1 MKMEKMEMRTSK
13 PYKTMKSILKIKTNS
28 FLETYKKNLFS
39 EAMWKVEVEGFP
51 PFYMDG
57 SSAGE
62 VKMALKKK
70 LKKPKE
76 IKSIERIQKTD
87 WKKNV
92 LGRISGKDGKDD
104 KDDEE
109 TNESENQVKRW
120 IKEETLTDDLLV
132 DAIKNVMK
140 ERIKNG

>member
-1 MKMEKMEMRTSK
+1 MTKMEMRTSK

-28 FLETYKKNLFS
+28 FLDTYKKNLFS

-57 SSAGE
+57 NSAGE

-92 LGRISGKDGKDD
+92 LGRISGKDD

-109 TNESENQVKRW
+109 TNESENQVKQW
-120 IKEETLTDDLLV
+120 IEEETLTDDLLI

>member
-1 MKMEKMEMRTSK
+1 
-13 PYKTMKSILKIKTNS
+13 
-28 FLETYKKNLFS
+28 
-39 EAMWKVEVEGFP
+39 
-51 PFYMDG
+51 
-57 SSAGE
+57 
-62 VKMALKKK
+62 MALKKK

-92 LGRISGKDGKDD
+92 MDRISGKEI
-104 KDDEE
+104 DE
-109 TNESENQVKRW
+109 SDNQVKQW

>member
-1 MKMEKMEMRTSK
+1 MTKMEMRTSK

-62 VKMALKKK
+62 VKMNLKKK

-76 IKSIERIQKTD
+76 IISIERVQKSD

-92 LGRISGKDGKDD
+92 MDRIAGKEI
-104 KDDEE
+104 DE
-109 TNESENQVKRW
+109 SDNQVKQW
-120 IKEETLTDDLLV
+120 IKEESLTDNLLI

>member
-1 MKMEKMEMRTSK
+1 MTKMEMRNSK
-13 PYKTMKSILKIKTNS
+13 PYKTMKSILKVKTQS
-28 FLETYKKNLFS
+28 FLDTYKKNLFS

-62 VKMALKKK
+62 VKMALRKK

-76 IKSIERIQKTD
+76 IKSIERIQKTA
-87 WKKNV
+87 WKKDV
-92 LGRISGKDGKDD
+92 LGRISGKDQGDD
-104 KDDEE
+104 VEE
-109 TNESENQVKRW
+109 W
-120 IKEETLTDDLLV
+120 IKEGTLTDNLLV
-132 DAIKNVMK
+132 EAIKNVMK

>member
-1 MKMEKMEMRTSK
+1 MEMKTSK
-13 PYKTMKSILKIKTNS
+13 PYKTMKSILKVKTQS

-51 PFYMDG
+51 PFYMDA

-70 LKKPKE
+70 LKRPKE
-76 IKSIERIQKTD
+76 IKSIERIQKID

-92 LGRISGKDGKDD
+92 MDRISGKEID
-104 KDDEE
+104 
-109 TNESENQVKRW
+109 ESEEQVKQW
-120 IKEETLTDDLLV
+120 IKEDSLTDDLLV

>member
-1 MKMEKMEMRTSK
+1 MEMEMKTSK
-13 PYKTMKSILKIKTNS
+13 PYKTMKSILKVKTQS
-28 FLETYKKNLFS
+28 FLDNYKKNLFS

-76 IKSIERIQKTD
+76 IISIERIQKTD

-92 LGRISGKDGKDD
+92 LDRISGKEID
-104 KDDEE
+104 
-109 TNESENQVKRW
+109 ESENQVTQW

-132 DAIKNVMK
+132 DAIKNVMN

>member
-1 MKMEKMEMRTSK
+1 MEMRTSK

-28 FLETYKKNLFS
+28 FLDTYKKNLFS

-70 LKKPKE
+70 LKRPKE

-92 LGRISGKDGKDD
+92 MDRISGKEI
-104 KDDEE
+104 DE
-109 TNESENQVKRW
+109 SDNQVKQW
-120 IKEETLTDDLLV
+120 IKEDSLTDDLLV
-132 DAIKNVMK
+132 NAIKNVMK

>member
-1 MKMEKMEMRTSK
+1 MTKMEMRTSK
-13 PYKTMKSILKIKTNS
+13 PYKTMKSILKVKTQS
-28 FLETYKKNLFS
+28 FLDTYKKNLFS

-70 LKKPKE
+70 LKRPKE

-87 WKKNV
+87 WKKDV
-92 LGRISGKDGKDD
+92 LGRISGKNQ
-104 KDDEE
+104 EE
-109 TNESENQVKRW
+109 PVDESEAQVKQW
-120 IKEETLTDDLLV
+120 IKEDSLTDDLLI

>member
-1 MKMEKMEMRTSK
+1 MTKMEMRTSK

-28 FLETYKKNLFS
+28 FLETYKKNIFS

-76 IKSIERIQKTD
+76 IISIERIQKTD
-87 WKKNV
+87 WKKDV
-92 LGRISGKDGKDD
+92 LGRISGKDKD

-109 TNESENQVKRW
+109 TNEVKQW

>member
-1 MKMEKMEMRTSK
+1 MEMRISK

-28 FLETYKKNLFS
+28 FLDTYKKNLFS

-92 LGRISGKDGKDD
+92 MDRISGKEIPV
-104 KDDEE
+104 DED
-109 TNESENQVKRW
+109 QQIKQW

>member
-1 MKMEKMEMRTSK
+1 MEMRTSK

-62 VKMALKKK
+62 VKMNLKKK

-76 IKSIERIQKTD
+76 IISIERVQKSD

-92 LGRISGKDGKDD
+92 MDRIAGKEI
-104 KDDEE
+104 DE
-109 TNESENQVKRW
+109 SDNQVKQW
-120 IKEETLTDDLLV
+120 IKDKTLTEDLLV

>member
-1 MKMEKMEMRTSK
+1 MEMRTSK

-92 LGRISGKDGKDD
+92 MDRISGKEI
-104 KDDEE
+104 DE
-109 TNESENQVKRW
+109 SDNQVKQW

>member
-1 MKMEKMEMRTSK
+1 MEMRTSK

-57 SSAGE
+57 NSAGE
-62 VKMALKKK
+62 VKMNLKKK

-76 IKSIERIQKTD
+76 IISIERVQKSD

-92 LGRISGKDGKDD
+92 MDRIAGKEI
-104 KDDEE
+104 DE
-109 TNESENQVKRW
+109 SDNQVEQW
-120 IKEETLTDDLLV
+120 IKEESLTDNLLI

>member
-1 MKMEKMEMRTSK
+1 MTKMEMRISK

-28 FLETYKKNLFS
+28 FLDNYKKNLFT

-92 LGRISGKDGKDD
+92 LGRIAGKD

-109 TNESENQVKRW
+109 TNESDKQVNQW
-120 IKEETLTDDLLV
+120 IKEGTLTEDLLV

>member
-1 MKMEKMEMRTSK
+1 MTKMEMRTSK

-92 LGRISGKDGKDD
+92 MDRISGKEI
-104 KDDEE
+104 DE
-109 TNESENQVKRW
+109 SDNQVKQW

>member
-1 MKMEKMEMRTSK
+1 MRTSK
-13 PYKTMKSILKIKTNS
+13 PYKTMKSILKVKTQS
-28 FLETYKKNLFS
+28 FLENYKQNLFT

-76 IKSIERIQKTD
+76 IISIERIQKTD

-92 LGRISGKDGKDD
+92 MDRISGKEIPVD
-104 KDDEE
+104 
-109 TNESENQVKRW
+109 ESEVQIKQW

-140 ERIKNG
+140 ERVKNG